1 MNTSKTNF
9 SIRIII
15 QMKGSYELYDPSLMS
30 TPATPF
36 EALSTGIITL
46 YMIEVPSKYQ
56 GKEILSQY

>member
-1 MNTSKTNF
+1 
-9 SIRIII
+9 
-15 QMKGSYELYDPSLMS
+15 MKESYELYYPSLMS